1 MSILSN
7 YYFLLNSDDD
17 VTSVFSEDIGSSD
30 EKDELR
36 TEINEDGTKR
46 KIPMNASLLKKNQNK
61 KRKIVYSEV
70 YDHDLPVANNDN
82 TPYVRKQKPKI
93 FFNFNIK

>member
-36 TEINEDGTKR
+36 TEINEDGTNECFFVKE
-46 KIPMNASLLKKNQNK
+46 KSKQEEKNCVF
-61 KRKIVYSEV
+61 RG
-70 YDHDLPVANNDN
+70 L
-82 TPYVRKQKPKI
+82 R
-93 FFNFNIK
+93 